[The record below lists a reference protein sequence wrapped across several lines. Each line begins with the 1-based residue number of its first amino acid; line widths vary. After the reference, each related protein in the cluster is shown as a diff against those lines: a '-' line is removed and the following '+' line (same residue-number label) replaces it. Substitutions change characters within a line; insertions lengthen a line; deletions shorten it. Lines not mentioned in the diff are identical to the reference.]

1 MEQCAAP
8 QLETASTHSSPLDPA
23 AKPGGDAGETVK
35 DAYECRI
42 CGYKAQ
48 DVKCLSQHLH
58 AAHPVTSL
66 SDSVRNERCGALEE
80 ERVGDL
86 GKSVVKDKVSNVN
99 VLVLISLF
107 IDVLEFLL
115 AVWST
120 KHSVE

>member
-8 QLETASTHSSPLDPA
+8 QLESASPRSSPPDPA
-23 AKPGGDAGETVK
+23 GQPGGDAGETVK

-66 SDSVRNERCGALEE
+66 CGSAMSERSNVTRPDKRVADPGTPSVN
-80 ERVGDL
+80 GDL
-86 GKSVVKDKVSNVN
+86 GKRFDKDKVRK
-99 VLVLISLF
+99 VLFVITVFMYAPEGLCF
-107 IDVLEFLL
+107 
-115 AVWST
+115 
-120 KHSVE
+120 